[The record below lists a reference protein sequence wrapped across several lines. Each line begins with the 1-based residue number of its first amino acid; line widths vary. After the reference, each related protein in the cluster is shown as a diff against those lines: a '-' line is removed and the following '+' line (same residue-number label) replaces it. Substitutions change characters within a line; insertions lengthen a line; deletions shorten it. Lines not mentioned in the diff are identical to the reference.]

1 MIAYIL
7 NLIDLILSLYAIQRG
22 GVELNPLMQN
32 PTVMI
37 LYKVIAMGFL
47 LSWLSKR
54 KERIAVLGMRL
65 IIVVYLIIDLG
76 HIFCILYTWRCCNA

>member
-1 MIAYIL
+1 MIAYLL
-7 NLIDLILSLYAIQRG
+7 NLIDLAFSVYAIRNG

-32 PTVMI
+32 PAVMI
-37 LYKVIAMGFL
+37 LYKIIAMGFL

-76 HIFCILYTWRCCNA
+76 HVFCILYTWRCL

>member
-1 MIAYIL
+1 MIAYLL
-7 NLIDLILSLYAIQRG
+7 NLADLAFSVYAIRNG
-22 GVELNPLMQN
+22 STELNPLMQN

-47 LSWLSKR
+47 LWWLSKH

-65 IIVVYLIIDLG
+65 IGIVYLIIDLY
-76 HIFCILYTWRCCNA
+76 HISCILYAWR

>member
-7 NLIDLILSLYAIQRG
+7 NLADLAFSVYAINKG
-22 GVELNPLMQN
+22 STELNPLMQN

-54 KERIAVLGMRL
+54 KEHIAVLGMRL
-65 IIVVYLIIDLG
+65 VVIVYLIIDLY
-76 HIFCILYTWRCCNA
+76 HISCILYTWRCL

>member
-1 MIAYIL
+1 MMVYLL
-7 NLIDLILSLYAIQRG
+7 NLVDLAFSVYAIHNG
-22 GVELNPLMQN
+22 STELNPFMQN

-47 LSWLSKR
+47 LWWLSKR

-65 IIVVYLIIDLG
+65 IGIVYLTIDLY
-76 HIFCILYTWRCCNA
+76 HISCILYAWR